1 MKNLMDMKKYFF
13 LLASLLL
20 AAACAR
26 NAGTKTGTGELSLS
40 LGYDGKDYVEI
51 PTRSQDQVDVSA
63 FSIVIRNSSGDI
75 TASWD
80 KYADMPSSVTLSPGE
95 YTVEAM
101 TPQSVPA
108 AFDQPVY
115 KGSSQFVIE
124 PGKLTTAEV
133 VCSLDNVKVTVNLG
147 ESFTDEVT
155 DYTVTVRGVD
165 YDKSLV
171 FTEEVISSG
180 RAGYFNVSPLEVH
193 IIGKRVLDGSA
204 VNDLRMIEDVRSRDH
219 IILNIN
225 ARATGDVSSLTIT
238 IDYGTNDR
246 NEDIE
251 VPGFPEDPVDGGGS
265 TEEGKPQISFSC
277 PEDVTFTDSQAAEA
291 VVDVTV
297 SAEEGV
303 QDLFVEIQSST
314 LLGLLGE
321 LGLGDA
327 VASGKWN
334 IADIQDPALAE
345 FLGGLGLYNADDP
358 VRGKKEHTFSI
369 GAFMALMPAQADP
382 YPFLIKVTDA
392 KGAEASRTL
401 TVHRTE

>member
-1 MKNLMDMKKYFF
+1 M
-13 LLASLLL
+13 LALLL
-20 AAACAR
+20 AAASSCTR
-26 NAGTKTGTGELSLS
+26 TSVRPSGTGELSLA
-40 LGYDGKDYVEI
+40 LEYDGKGYIEI
-51 PTRSQDQVDVSA
+51 PTRSVDVSS
-63 FSIVIRNSSGDI
+63 FTIVIRNSSGDI
-75 TASWD
+75 AASWD
-80 KYADMPSSVTLSPGE
+80 RYADMPSTVTLSPGE

-101 TPQSVPA
+101 TASAMQA

-115 KGSSQFVIE
+115 KGVSSFVIE

-133 VCSLDNVKVTVNLG
+133 VCSLDNVKVSVNLG
-147 ESFTDEVT
+147 ESFTSEVT
-155 DYTVTVRGVD
+155 DYTVTVRGVS

-171 FTEEVISSG
+171 FTEETISAG
-180 RAGYFNVSPLEVH
+180 RAGYFDVSPLEIH
-193 IIGKRVLDGSA
+193 IIGKRVLDGSS

-265 TEEGKPQISFSC
+265 SDEGKPKISFSC
-277 PEDVTFTDSQAAEA
+277 PDEVTFDNSQAAEA

-297 SAEEGV
+297 SAEEGIR
-303 QDLFVEIQSST
+303 DLFVEIQSST
-314 LLGLLGE
+314 LLGLLGD

-345 FLGGLGLYNADDP
+345 FLGGLGLYDAGDP
-358 VRGKKEHTFSI
+358 VRGKNEHTFSI
-369 GAFMALMPAQADP
+369 GAFMALMPAQPDP
-382 YPFLIKVTDA
+382 YPFLIKVVDN
-392 KGAEASRTL
+392 KGAETSRTL